1 VRRMAPAVVILAAL
15 WPGCRRQAGPPAKV
29 AASNSMLECAARDLL
44 GGSETILRLAEP
56 GMCPGHYDI
65 RPGQVAA
72 LHGCRVLLRLDFQKP
87 LDRKL
92 AGIEGLRIAE
102 VRIAGGLCEPESYLA
117 ACRQSADALVSAG
130 LLDRAAADR
139 RLDRIAERTGGVA
152 KGCLSRAAGLKGTP
166 VVASVHQESFCR
178 WLGLNVVA
186 TFGGADTAGVG
197 QIDRAIQAGEGAG
210 AKLVVANLPE
220 GRRVADALAGRLEAK
235 VVVFGNFPAMTEGQS
250 TFDALLMANTAA
262 LLEAAGR

>member
-72 LHGCRVLLRLDFQKP
+72 LHGCRVLLRLDFQKS

-102 VRIAGGLCEPESYLA
+102 SRRATSPPA
-117 ACRQSADALVSAG
+117 ASRPTPWSPPACWTG
-130 LLDRAAADR
+130 R
-139 RLDRIAERTGGVA
+139 R
-152 KGCLSRAAGLKGTP
+152 P
-166 VVASVHQESFCR
+166 
-178 WLGLNVVA
+178 
-186 TFGGADTAGVG
+186 TAGSTG
-197 QIDRAIQAGEGAG
+197 SPSERGAWRRG
-210 AKLVVANLPE
+210 VCR
-220 GRRVADALAGRLEAK
+220 GRRG
-235 VVVFGNFPAMTEGQS
+235 
-250 TFDALLMANTAA
+250 
-262 LLEAAGR
+262 